1 MVEAALLIGV
11 APVALLALAATLWA
25 ALLLQAFGAAWPSA
39 VVCVTA
45 AGGAGA
51 VTFLHLP
58 PGPVAALTLCGGA
71 AALCLSV
78 SVLWL
83 LGRPAPHA

>member
-1 MVEAALLIGV
+1 MALLTGV
-11 APVALLALAATLWA
+11 GPVALLALGAALWT
-25 ALLLQAFGAAWPSA
+25 ALLLQAFGAAWLSA
-39 VVCVTA
+39 LVSLTA

-51 VTFLHLP
+51 VTLFDLS
-58 PGPVAALTLCGGA
+58 PGPVAALTLCSAA